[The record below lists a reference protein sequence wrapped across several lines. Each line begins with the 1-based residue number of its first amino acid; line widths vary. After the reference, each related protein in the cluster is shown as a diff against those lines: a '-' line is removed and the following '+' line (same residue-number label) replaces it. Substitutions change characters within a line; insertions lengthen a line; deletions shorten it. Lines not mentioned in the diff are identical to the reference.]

1 MDQTLNAFIQIMVHC
16 FCPKY
21 TNTESIVVNGE
32 NIVFHSSFTVW
43 HKGTLAEWT
52 FADTLIW
59 T

>member
-1 MDQTLNAFIQIMVHC
+1 MLLFILFCVKN
-16 FCPKY
+16 CPKY

-32 NIVFHSSFTVW
+32 NIVFHSSSTVW